1 MERHFKWKSLCFRFA
16 LQPGSKQQNDFRFF
30 FLSSSCCSCNAAI
43 LCRTI
48 EGGCRYWQFF
58 LRADGISQD
67 EVESGK
73 ELCRWILEALDWDK
87 NHLVHI
93 SAWSELC
100 ISLAKASLC
109 MTSGLPIEKFADMG
123 ILQVAPMHAM
133 GDVDI
138 VGLHG
143 TSLMDLK
150 SGELKGLH
158 SFIKKH
164 KLLEHY
170 PWLQSVQDD
179 IQLLHLDLTGSWDA
193 DLMT

>member
-1 MERHFKWKSLCFRFA
+1 
-16 LQPGSKQQNDFRFF
+16 
-30 FLSSSCCSCNAAI
+30 
-43 LCRTI
+43 
-48 EGGCRYWQFF
+48 
-58 LRADGISQD
+58 
-67 EVESGK
+67 
-73 ELCRWILEALDWDK
+73 
-87 NHLVHI
+87 
-93 SAWSELC
+93 
-100 ISLAKASLC
+100 
-109 MTSGLPIEKFADMG
+109 MTSGLPIEKFAGMG

-133 GDVDI
+133 GDVGI

-158 SFIKKH
+158 SFIEKH

-170 PWLQSVQDD
+170 PSLQSVQDD